1 MTTKHLVDPELVV
14 MLDMFPG
21 LSLTAE
27 SLPQTRAFLK
37 EMNAQTPSDLPN
49 FSAISVSEH
58 HVPGRQGE
66 PDVRVLV
73 YIPKNVSTPLPAL
86 LWIHGGGYVFGSAEQ
101 DDLQVKSIVSTVE
114 CAAVS
119 VDYRL
124 APETPHPG
132 PVEDCYAALKW
143 LYMHAGELGVD
154 ATRIA
159 IGGASAGGGLT
170 AGLALLTRDRGEVPL
185 AFQLLIYPMLDDRTV
200 TSAEPHP
207 YTGEYIWTADAN
219 RFGWTALLGQEPGG
233 PDVSPYA
240 AAARAEHLEGL
251 PSTFISVGAL
261 DLFLEEDLEYA
272 RRLMR
277 AGVPTELHVYS
288 GAFHGFNMVA
298 GAKVVRSFVRDQLDA
313 LTRAFSKSE
322 SVQKSR
328 E

>member
-1 MTTKHLVDPELVV
+1 VNEHFV
-14 MLDMFPG
+14 PG
-21 LSLTAE
+21 L
-27 SLPQTRAFLK
+27 
-37 EMNAQTPSDLPN
+37 
-49 FSAISVSEH
+49 
-58 HVPGRQGE
+58 QGE

-207 YTGEYIWTADAN
+207 YTGEYIWTPDAN

-313 LTRAFSKSE
+313 LTRAFSRS
-322 SVQKSR
+322 
-328 E
+328 